1 MTTTVRRPPGP
12 RGLPLLGSLGAMI
25 TEPIEFFR
33 TMALDYGPIS
43 YTRLGPNRVYMLNDP
58 ALIEEFLVAQQ
69 RSAIKDP
76 ITHSLEPLIG
86 QGLLTSEGE
95 LWKRQR
101 KLAAQPLS
109 PKRLVSYEGAMV
121 AAAESAFA
129 SYRHGETRDF
139 HGAMMTL
146 TLEVVSQT
154 LLGVSTGDQSERIS
168 HALEASL
175 DYFEERIYSWG
186 RLLPVSFP
194 TPKLRRF
201 RRAKRE
207 LDQIVRGIIERC
219 RHEDRDA
226 DYLLARLV
234 RARTDDQQGG
244 MSEQQLLD
252 EAVTMLLAGHE
263 TTALALMFAVYLLSH
278 NPAAATRLQA
288 EVDRELGER
297 TATAA
302 DLERL
307 PYLDAVVRE
316 KLRLYPPAYVFAR
329 QLVTQIE
336 LGGFTLPVD
345 SHVLVSP
352 YGVHRNPTLYKDPER
367 FDPER
372 WLSDEARKLPRFA
385 YLPFGGGHRICI
397 GSHFAQLEAG
407 LLLATMVQRLELSV
421 TPGFKLELAP
431 VLTLRS
437 RHGMPVR
444 VSKRPRHS
452 ASSLPVPPAA
462 GSVDPT
468 SAPGCPFASA

>member
-1 MTTTVRRPPGP
+1 MTQTVRRPPGP

-25 TEPIEFFR
+25 TKPMEFFR
-33 TMALDYGPIS
+33 SMTLDYGPIA
-43 YTRLGPNRVYMLNDP
+43 YARLGPNHVYTLNEP

-69 RSAIKDP
+69 KSAIKDP

-86 QGLLTSEGE
+86 HGLITSEGE

-101 KLAAQPLS
+101 KLAAQPFA

-121 AAAESAFA
+121 AAAERAFA

-139 HGAMMTL
+139 HAAMMAL

-154 LLGVSTGDQSERIS
+154 LLGVSTGEQSERIS
-168 HALEASL
+168 HSLEASL

-186 RLLPVSFP
+186 RLLPASFP
-194 TPKLRRF
+194 TPKLLRF

-234 RARTDDQQGG
+234 RARTDDQQAG

-263 TTALALMFAVYLLSH
+263 TTALALMFAVYLLSA
-278 NPAAATRLQA
+278 NPAVSARLTA
-288 EVDRELGER
+288 EVDTVLGER

-316 KLRLYPPAYVFAR
+316 TLRLYPPAYVFAR
-329 QLVTQIE
+329 QLVSQVE
-336 LGGFTLPVD
+336 LGGYTLPVD

-352 YGVHRNPTLYKDPER
+352 YGVHRNPALYRAPER
-367 FDPER
+367 FEPER
-372 WLSDEARKLPRFA
+372 WLSAEARSLPRFA

-397 GSHFAQLEAG
+397 GNHFAQLEAG
-407 LLLATMVQRLELSV
+407 LLLATMVQRLELQV

-444 VSKRPRHS
+444 VSKRPPLRDS
-452 ASSLPVPPAA
+452 GVGVSPSVTSVSPSPAS
-462 GSVDPT
+462 
-468 SAPGCPFASA
+468 GCPFASA